1 VVRATNEVVGA
12 APLHVQLNATLADLR
27 ARRGFDAGRC
37 VQAKVALL
45 GRYFRRSSL
54 TTAVVG
60 VSGGVDSAVVLGLL
74 TRAARAADSSVARVV
89 AVLAPYGDIPQGVSN
104 QAIATER
111 GRAAARAFGAE
122 CIEVDL
128 SRIHAAAKAAIEAA
142 TGVTG
147 GAWADGQLVS
157 NLRTPSLYQVITLLT
172 QAGSP
177 GVLVGTTTRDEGSYI
192 GYFGKAS
199 DGLCDI
205 QLISDLHKSEVYAL
219 ARELGVP
226 PEIVQAAPTGDIWD
240 GRTDLELIGVP
251 FAAVELYTQMLCLA
265 EDEREALAA
274 AWGAEARAEF
284 AGWAARIEQLH
295 RENAHKYHGSSP
307 AAHFDVYERAVPG
320 GWRAERSSVRADVGA
335 FVQRVEINSTLIE
348 SLCHDSPPA
357 KVTREELPGH
367 GESAFV
373 VHGVL
378 AESECAAL
386 RAELETHEW
395 APVGIDGRRAGFDPA
410 TAQVGSWRLSL
421 FNERVA
427 RALWGRIIKKF
438 PVVRVMEA
446 GTPTD
451 HEDWPV
457 WRADGL
463 NAYMRFIRY
472 RPGGGL
478 VPHYDS
484 SFVYDAGARTLMS
497 VVLSLTD
504 GGETRIIKKGE
515 RAGYEDWPAF
525 ARAEDVALAVPLRAG
540 SAVIFDHRL
549 LHDSAPVTGDADK
562 IVIRTDVVFVRG
574 GVGEGRVFPA
584 RMLGMAPGEGR

>member
-1 VVRATNEVVGA
+1 MHAQ
-12 APLHVQLNATLADLR
+12 LHATLAGLR

-45 GRYFRRSSL
+45 LRYFRRSAL

-74 TRAARAADSSVARVV
+74 VRAARAEDSPVARVV

-111 GRAAARAFGAE
+111 GRSVARAFGAE

-128 SRIHAAAKAAIEAA
+128 SRIHAVAKAVIDAA
-142 TGVTG
+142 TGVVG

-157 NLRTPSLYQVITLLT
+157 NLRTPALYQVVTLLT

-205 QLISDLHKSEVYAL
+205 QLISDLHKCEVYAL
-219 ARELGVP
+219 ADELGVP
-226 PEIVQAAPTGDIWD
+226 SDVIAAAPTGDIWD
-240 GRTDLELIGVP
+240 GRTDRELIGVP
-251 FAAVELYTQMLCLA
+251 FAAVELYTQLLCLA
-265 EDEREALAA
+265 EDERALRTAG
-274 AWGAEARAEF
+274 WGAEARAEF

-307 AAHFDVYERAVPG
+307 AAHFDVYARAVPG
-320 GWRAERSSVRADVGA
+320 GWRVEHPPARDEVGA
-335 FVQRVEINSTLIE
+335 FVNRVELRPAALDL
-348 SLCHDSPPA
+348 LCRIGA
-357 KVTREELPGH
+357 AELTREDLPGY
-367 GESAFV
+367 GDSAFV
-373 VHGVL
+373 LHGVL
-378 AESECAAL
+378 DAAECAAL
-386 RAELETHEW
+386 RAELEAHEW
-395 APVGIDGRRAGFDPA
+395 VPVGIDGRRGGFDPA
-410 TAQVGSWRLSL
+410 VARVGSWRLSI
-421 FNERVA
+421 FHERLA
-427 RALWGRIIKKF
+427 RALWGRMIEKF

-446 GTPTD
+446 GTPTEHD
-451 HEDWPV
+451 GYPV

-472 RPGGGL
+472 QPGGGL

-484 SFVYDAGARTLMS
+484 SYVYGAGARTLMS

-504 GGETRIIKKGE
+504 GGETRLIRE
-515 RAGYEDWPAF
+515 RGGAGVDYEDWPEF
-525 ARAEDVALAVPLRAG
+525 ARAGDVALAVPLRAG
-540 SAVIFDHRL
+540 SAVILDHRL
-549 LHDSAPVTGDADK
+549 LHDSAPVLGAEK
-562 IVIRTDVVFVRG
+562 IVVRTDVVFVRG
-574 GVGEGRVFPA
+574 GVAHDGVFPA
-584 RMLGMAPGEGR
+584 RMLGMAAPGGEG